1 MKPRIFEI
9 SFNPFDMEG
18 HSILLTGPCN
28 TFKYIKKDLD
38 NNLVTEF
45 SQLANMEQGRKISQN
60 FTCHAWSQATGHILV
75 CTDNGEMII
84 CENSG

>member
-1 MKPRIFEI
+1 
-9 SFNPFDMEG
+9 MEG